1 MDIIT
6 SSLIQS
12 FSNTS
17 VTDQPV
23 GLAAPDVSATA
34 RFNAVMSPQP
44 SEAAY
49 GVAGVGM
56 GEANNIS
63 VNPAS
68 ATLGDKILNG
78 VQNLSSEF
86 QQSWKTVNKALDPS
100 GSLSTTD
107 LLKLQL
113 GITQVSIQYDLVGKI
128 ISRSTQNIDQ
138 LVKLQ

>member
-6 SSLIQS
+6 SSLVQS

-44 SEAAY
+44 SEATY

-56 GEANNIS
+56 GEANVS

-78 VQNLSSEF
+78 MQNLSSEF
-86 QQSWKTVNKALDPS
+86 QQSWKTVGKALESS

-113 GITQVSIQYDLVGKI
+113 GITQVSIQYDLVGKA